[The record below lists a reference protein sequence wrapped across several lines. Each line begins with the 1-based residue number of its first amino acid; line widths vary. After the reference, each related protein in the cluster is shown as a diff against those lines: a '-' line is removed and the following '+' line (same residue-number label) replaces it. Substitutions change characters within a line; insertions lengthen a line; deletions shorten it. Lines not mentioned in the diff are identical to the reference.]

1 MNAGISGLALQRAAA
16 EGRKALVAYYPV
28 GYPDVPGSLDVLRAL
43 CGEGDEPGADLI
55 EIGLPY
61 SDPVMDGV
69 VIQRAGTRALERGVR
84 TCDVFAAVETVAS
97 TGTTPVV
104 MTYWNLVDR
113 YGVDAFARDLRSAGG
128 AGLITPDLVPDEA
141 SDWFAASD
149 AHGLDRIFLVS
160 PSSSDERIAATA
172 AACRGWLYA
181 TAVMGVTGTREQS
194 SSMAPDLV
202 ARIRALAPE
211 VLVGVG
217 LGISN
222 GDQAAA
228 VAQFA
233 DAAIVGS
240 AFVKQVL
247 NAEEAG
253 DASDLTG
260 LRTLLSEL
268 KSSLMLVF
276 ALEVL
281 NPNVLQNTSSTTVL

>member
-1 MNAGISGLALQRAAA
+1 MSAGISGRTFQAAA
-16 EGRKALVAYYPV
+16 EQGHKALVAYYPV
-28 GYPDVPGSLDVLRAL
+28 GFPDVPGSLDVLRAL
-43 CGEGDEPGADLI
+43 CGEGGEPGADLI

-69 VIQRAGTRALERGVR
+69 VIQRAGTRALARGVR
-84 TCDVFAAVETVAS
+84 TRDVFAAVETVAN

-260 LRTLLSEL
+260 LRTLLSD
-268 KSSLMLVF
+268 LV
-276 ALEVL
+276 AGVRR
-281 NPNVLQNTSSTTVL
+281 

>member
-194 SSMAPDLV
+194 TSMAPDLV

-260 LRTLLSEL
+260 LRTLLSD
-268 KSSLMLVF
+268 LV
-276 ALEVL
+276 AGVRR
-281 NPNVLQNTSSTTVL
+281 

>member
-1 MNAGISGLALQRAAA
+1 MGGIGRSGQVLATAKA
-16 EGRKALVAYYPV
+16 EGRAALVGYLPV
-28 GYPDVPGSLDVLRAL
+28 GYPTVAGSLDAFRAI
-43 CGEGDEPGADLI
+43 CVPGDGPGVDMV
-55 EIGLPY
+55 EIGMPY
-61 SDPVMDGV
+61 SDPMMDGP
-69 VIQRAGTRALERGVR
+69 VIQRAGTAALNRGVR
-84 TCDVFAAVETVAS
+84 TRDIFAAVEAVAS
-97 TGTTPVV
+97 TGVVPVC

-113 YGVDAFARDLRSAGG
+113 YGVDAFARDLAAAGG

-260 LRTLLSEL
+260 LRTLLSD
-268 KSSLMLVF
+268 LV
-276 ALEVL
+276 AGVRR
-281 NPNVLQNTSSTTVL
+281 

>member
-1 MNAGISGLALQRAAA
+1 
-16 EGRKALVAYYPV
+16 
-28 GYPDVPGSLDVLRAL
+28 
-43 CGEGDEPGADLI
+43 
-55 EIGLPY
+55 
-61 SDPVMDGV
+61 
-69 VIQRAGTRALERGVR
+69 
-84 TCDVFAAVETVAS
+84 
-97 TGTTPVV
+97 
-104 MTYWNLVDR
+104 
-113 YGVDAFARDLRSAGG
+113 
-128 AGLITPDLVPDEA
+128 
-141 SDWFAASD
+141 
-149 AHGLDRIFLVS
+149 
-160 PSSSDERIAATA
+160 
-172 AACRGWLYA
+172 
-181 TAVMGVTGTREQS
+181 MGVTGTREQS

-260 LRTLLSEL
+260 LRTLLSD
-268 KSSLMLVF
+268 LV
-276 ALEVL
+276 AGVRR
-281 NPNVLQNTSSTTVL
+281 

>member
-128 AGLITPDLVPDEA
+128 AGLITPDLV
-141 SDWFAASD
+141 
-149 AHGLDRIFLVS
+149 
-160 PSSSDERIAATA
+160 
-172 AACRGWLYA
+172 
-181 TAVMGVTGTREQS
+181 
-194 SSMAPDLV
+194 

-260 LRTLLSEL
+260 LRTLLSD
-268 KSSLMLVF
+268 LV
-276 ALEVL
+276 AGVRR
-281 NPNVLQNTSSTTVL
+281 